1 MCSFSKLKLTT
12 TTTVRA
18 LSGLQNQFIFLL
30 FLLLQVPE
38 ARREQKV
45 KAQDGREE
53 EDSQPWV
60 QRGEAWLCFFS
71 LTLFFFSAWKTMSFW
86 VKVTGRRVCFT
97 ITTTKKYI
105 LVNNQSQECEKNVC
119 WIFYHINKNDMIGMI
134 TILCNL
140 WSYSKFILKWIVLM
154 NLIGQSDS
162 IQKIQCQKKLG
173 AKTSMALNGSYSLR
187 QHTCLSLLQV
197 QPANQRNPLLLL

>member
-1 MCSFSKLKLTT
+1 MCSFSKVKLTT
-12 TTTVRA
+12 TA
-18 LSGLQNQFIFLL
+18 GLQNQFIFLL

-53 EDSQPWV
+53 EDSQSWV

-71 LTLFFFSAWKTMSFW
+71 LTLFFFSVWKMSFW

-97 ITTTKKYI
+97 ITTTKNI
-105 LVNNQSQECEKNVC
+105 FWWEINVC

-140 WSYSKFILKWIVLM
+140 WSYSKFIFKWIVLM

-173 AKTSMALNGSYSLR
+173 DKTSMALNGSYSLR

-197 QPANQRNPLLLL
+197 QPANQRNPLLSL